1 MPIKFRC
8 SYCRQFLGISRNRV
22 GGIVDCPTCGR
33 SIRVPGLDGI
43 AAPLPSPELDRD
55 DAHLARALDELA
67 ALADAPLIRPVM
79 AEDEDDVNEE
89 AEIPQPLPEPEPV
102 ELPMPVRMAPVSVI
116 DPVGNGSA
124 EAASAAESRAAL
136 EELLQPVSISHEPE
150 SPRLRTEPAPST
162 IWLLFVVWLPIATLL
177 LGLVIGWYGRGQAV
191 STQQPAAPEHNP
203 VEKVAVD
210 PSGGLEGRITYQT
223 AGGETRPD
231 AGALV
236 IAIPE
241 TWAGQ
246 LRLSPVG
253 LRPGDAEADQSAA
266 MIMAAGLGGG
276 AARADEA
283 GRYRLPLPQPG
294 RYTVVTISRFAE
306 RAADATVA
314 PDDITRLQGFLA
326 DPLATLGN
334 RAAHVDTV
342 TTTTEQITPK
352 DHAF

>member
-33 SIRVPGLDGI
+33 SIRVPGLDGV

-79 AEDEDDVNEE
+79 AEEEDVNEE

-102 ELPMPVRMAPVSVI
+102 ELPMPVRMAPVAVI
-116 DPVGNGSA
+116 DPVANGST
-124 EAASAAESRAAL
+124 EAATVAESRAAL
-136 EELLQPVSISHEPE
+136 EELLQPVSIPHEPE
-150 SPRLRTEPAPST
+150 LPRLRTEPAPST
-162 IWLLFVVWLPIATLL
+162 HWLLFVVLIPISTLL
-177 LGLVIGWYGRGQAV
+177 LGLVIGWCGRGQAV
-191 STQQPAAPEHNP
+191 STQQPAVPENKP
-203 VEKVAVD
+203 VEKVAVE

-223 AGGETRPD
+223 ADGETRPD
-231 AGALV
+231 AGAIVL
-236 IAIPE
+236 AIPE

-266 MIMAAGLGGG
+266 LKMAIGFGGG
-276 AARADEA
+276 AVRTDEA
-283 GRYRLPLPQPG
+283 GRYQLPLPQAG
-294 RYTVVTISRFAE
+294 RYTVITISRFAE
-306 RAADATVA
+306 QSANAPLA
-314 PDDITRLQGFLA
+314 PDDLTRLQNFLA
-326 DPLATLGN
+326 DPLATLGK

-342 TTTTEQITPK
+342 TTTTERITPA